1 MKYTIEEIQ
10 QMPEGQTFDCKS
22 IHIEPKHLASIIVA
36 MANADGGV
44 IAVGISDK
52 TRRIEGINQD
62 KAHLNEIL
70 RTPLDFCVPSV
81 SVTTEYLPCKDS
93 EGRDN
98 RVLLIHVP
106 ASPRLHANQADEVF
120 WRVGDKSRKLTFDER
135 LQLMYDKGE
144 RYYEDSTAYD
154 ATLDDIDMDAVRAYM
169 KRIGYGK
176 SAMEYLQENKGFV
189 TYKGDIPQVSAACIL
204 LFGKHPQT
212 FFPRAR
218 VRFIKFFGIEPYESL
233 QYFTA
238 ITHVDQVDTEHIV
251 AKIIKQECKMINVLR
266 NFITHQFLNIVSCA
280 LVSLISKL
288 CIDSPFRRMLLFNC
302 MI

>member
-1 MKYTIEEIQ
+1 MKYTVEEIQ
-10 QMPEGQTFDCKS
+10 QMQEGQTFDCKS
-22 IHIEPKHLASIIVA
+22 IHIEPKHLATIIVA

-52 TRRIEGINQD
+52 TRRIEGIDQD
-62 KAHLNEIL
+62 KTHLNEIL

-98 RVLLIHVP
+98 HVLLIHVP

-154 ATLDDIDMDAVRAYM
+154 ATLDDINMDAVKAYM

-189 TYKGDIPQVSAACIL
+189 TYKGDMPQVSAACVL
-204 LFGKHPQT
+204 LFGQT
-212 FFPRAR
+212 
-218 VRFIKFFGIEPYESL
+218 SS
-233 QYFTA
+233 
-238 ITHVDQVDTEHIV
+238 
-251 AKIIKQECKMINVLR
+251 
-266 NFITHQFLNIVSCA
+266 NILSSCQ
-280 LVSLISKL
+280 
-288 CIDSPFRRMLLFNC
+288 SPFYQVLWYRRKGGS
-302 MI
+302 